1 MAAYLVTK
9 LLAFPQRMSQLQ
21 VGEMLLLFGFVRQL
35 SKSSLNQYRILLDGQ
50 KMDRVGVEPT
60 TSVSQLG

>member
-1 MAAYLVTK
+1 
-9 LLAFPQRMSQLQ
+9 MSQLQ